1 MTFQTE
7 ICEDRKE
14 NHKYMKEKINLTLD
28 SEIKEKLCKQAE
40 NKGLSVSAYITSIVM
55 NYDNP
60 MQLIKNP
67 ENITVI
73 ESIQTLQS
81 VYNELDTND
90 NSLAKIEQT
99 DILKII
105 EFQKNI
111 LRNKGYS
118 DETFDFCIY
127 H

>member
-1 MTFQTE
+1 
-7 ICEDRKE
+7 
-14 NHKYMKEKINLTLD
+14 MKEKINLTLD
-28 SEIKEKLCKQAE
+28 SEIKENLCKQAE

-81 VYNELDTND
+81 VYDELEKND
-90 NSLAKIEQT
+90 SSLAETERT

-118 DETFDFCIY
+118 DETIDFCIY